1 MEFISQKVFY
11 LNFETELLYE
21 KINKLL
27 RVLLRSRVALV
38 LNFEHDI
45 SWLFM
50 SLHFATIYF

>member
-1 MEFISQKVFY
+1 MKFISQKAFY

-21 KINKLL
+21 NSKLL
-27 RVLLRSRVALV
+27 RVLLRSCVALV